1 MARTALPANDDEVF
15 LVPTSVPVERLN
27 VRHSVT
33 AVVVGSGAI
42 DSSSDPSVIAAETGT
57 SIVVFDTTSSI
68 GNVIGFSEA
77 VNEIRVMDRLM
88 STNMAVGDR
97 LPRAQIR
104 SGNP

>member
-1 MARTALPANDDEVF
+1 
-15 LVPTSVPVERLN
+15 
-27 VRHSVT
+27 
-33 AVVVGSGAI
+33 VVVGSGAI